1 MNEMIYIGKTVSTFG
16 IKGELKVI
24 SDFEKCDKAY
34 KIGNKI
40 LINNIEH
47 VISGIRY
54 HKNYI
59 LLEIDDLKNINNIL
73 KYVGFNIYIKRM
85 DLHLEENE
93 FLYKDLINSDVIDND
108 GSNLG
113 KIIEVEQ
120 GVNLLIK
127 VKGSKEFYIPYVD
140 EYIISFDLN
149 NKKLYTKNTKDL
161 IL

>member
-24 SDFEKCDKAY
+24 SDFEKCNKAY

-59 LLEIDDLKNINNIL
+59 LLEIDNLKNINDIL

-93 FLYKDLINSDVIDND
+93 FLYKDLINSDVIDDD

-149 NKKLYTKNTKDL
+149 NKKLYTRNAKDL

>member
-93 FLYKDLINSDVIDND
+93 FLYKDLINSDIIDND

-149 NKKLYTKNTKDL
+149 NKKLYTKNAKDL

>member
-127 VKGSKEFYIPYVD
+127 VKSSKEFYIPYVD

>member
-59 LLEIDDLKNINNIL
+59 LLEIDDLKNINDIL

-149 NKKLYTKNTKDL
+149 NKKLYTRNAKDL

>member
-24 SDFEKCDKAY
+24 SDFEYCDKAY
-34 KIGNKI
+34 KVGNKV

-47 VISGIRY
+47 IISSIRY
-54 HKNYI
+54 HKNYV
-59 LLEIDDLKNINNIL
+59 LLKIDNLNNINDIL

-113 KIIEVEQ
+113 KIIEARQ

-140 EYIISFDLN
+140 EYIINFDLN
-149 NKKLYTKNTKDL
+149 NKKLYTKNAKDL